1 VSPELEHQTQGS
13 VAVIAL
19 PDHADADTARAVGAR
34 IRDALVAGHRWI
46 AVDLSAVHH
55 MSTRTLSELCVGLR
69 RVGSAGRRLA
79 VVGADPRVEW
89 VLGLCEI
96 RGLELHRTIG
106 SALPPA
112 ETSGPVKTEAT
123 ASPRRPL

>member
-1 VSPELEHQTQGS
+1 MSPELEYQTHGS
-13 VAVIAL
+13 VAVIAV

-89 VLGLCEI
+89 VLGLCDI
-96 RGLELHRTIG
+96 SGLELHRTVG
-106 SALPPA
+106 SALPPPD
-112 ETSGPVKTEAT
+112 TSGPLETEAT
-123 ASPRRPL
+123 VSPQRPL